1 MYQIFLWETA
11 NYISF
16 FNSHQQPSCGKYND
30 FILNGMAKK
39 DIYFLAI

>member
-16 FNSHQQPSCGKYND
+16 FNAHQQPPSGKYND

-39 DIYFLAI
+39 IYIF